1 MKSHRPLQRLRMEPD
16 ASTREQDGSLIDR
29 YLGTSFGSGRI
40 TYVGI
45 PLDHPLAGVQL
56 HLIDTS
62 YTAAPAIDQARTMI
76 WHVLWVRDEDSATV
90 SISSSQQ
97 ERAWRIAP
105 GDSIFVPADASFA
118 TDGGQLALA
127 ITIPEGNPLESRVD
141 PPTHG
146 TDQFFGYNRQT
157 TALMAGGLK
166 VSRWK
171 LTQPLA
177 FADHYRSRCIVV
189 ALARNV
195 TVRTTSTIDL
205 LNQGQAALVDP
216 MTDPIISPDGL
227 AYLLT
232 IKTDPPENMG

>member
-1 MKSHRPLQRLRMEPD
+1 MKSNRPLQRLRIEPD
-16 ASTREQDGSLIDR
+16 ALTREQDGSLIDR
-29 YLGTSFGSGRI
+29 YLGTSFGSGQI
-40 TYVGI
+40 AYVGI
-45 PLDHPLAGVQL
+45 PSDHPLAGVQL

-62 YTAAPAIDQARTMI
+62 YTAAPAIDQVRATI
-76 WHVLWVRDEDSATV
+76 WHVLWVRDENSATV
-90 SISSSQQ
+90 SISSPHQ
-97 ERAWRIAP
+97 EETWRIAP
-105 GDSIFVPADASFA
+105 GDSILVPAAASFA

-127 ITIPEGNPLESRVD
+127 ITIPEGNPLESRAD

-146 TDQFFGYNRQT
+146 TDQFFGYNRHT
-157 TALMAGGLK
+157 AALMAGGLK

-205 LNQGQAALVDP
+205 LNQGQAALIDP
-216 MTDPIISPDGL
+216 MADPIISPDGL

-232 IKTDPPENMG
+232 IEAAPPEHLG